1 MTVYAMRKGTAIN
14 PTVEA
19 TLGNAGNNVNF
30 DCPTNPIIHDT
41 LTCTDTHRMFTYIST
56 DDSNNDIFVQQLQ
69 GSDSAGTQYSNLENT
84 EGYKIKCYDSI
95 TEEGIRLN
103 STDNGY
109 NHYVLINS
117 DSGLTHHFARITQ
130 FTTDDVAGDSFE
142 FEPRLGSSITK
153 DTKFMVFRG
162 DDEDE
167 STIVAVSSG
176 VLATEITAGSTTYR
190 MNKSLLCSKPLFYF
204 HNSRL
209 DKKNQLDHNKK
220 YYVKYASSQ
229 MGSATISSFVTNTF
243 ITSQDYGF
251 SVKDYSKFNIK
262 TALVDNL
269 KVLDDPSTSSYTST
283 KQTSNEGL
291 TLVNNDFTDY
301 DESFYHA
308 RRDDNNVKSAL
319 NLVGPYRYLHYGYSP
334 ETANEVPMVI
344 STNLKE
350 SFGGR
355 GGYAES
361 RIVDTSRIMSSKV
374 GEFEA
379 FRVRQQQHRGEFFEW
394 FPLKATVKANVT
406 GNEYTFTTEEGYDLA
421 NLLSLDDEILVGSRV
436 VRVDTIDAFN
446 ASAFTQDIT
455 FTTSSRLD
463 TESSFSTSSY
473 TLSAGDRLY
482 RRAFSSSKSNLL
494 TTFPFIEGR
503 ESQLK
508 IVFLDKNYA
517 GLEATVTSSNKDQK
531 FLTLSFNNSIGKKY
545 NVAYTSLEYVSGQ
558 YIIEVERFNGE
569 IEQIEIDKN
578 MGMSTMTISGR
589 DNYSKLISPI
599 VNRNSNFSE
608 DIIYSTRSPH
618 NKLELVGVLDSGGD
632 LTFNN
637 KTFAIT
643 NFSTGLVNKKLFVKY
658 TNGVVAYIGE
668 GATTTLNFPSIGK
681 TTISL
686 KNLPLAEAMS
696 TDTVNEIQLWKE
708 VETNYI
714 LNKAL
719 SANNKLPTFAT
730 SLGGNS
736 DKGLLFNSGE
746 KLDGTLLSGSTTSR
760 TSGVDSNAVG
770 FHIQHPSSIGKEEAF
785 QAKLSDGG
793 TNYETFET
801 VNTLIDFTV
810 LNTSTVDGK
819 TTIEL
824 APYFPVTLGRVDH
837 NDSDTYDTTLTTIGV
852 TTSSGS
858 GFDVDGNKYL
868 DINPSNTSTIKTV
881 ADVGLPIYLS
891 SVFVGYCTQV
901 VCYNTVSS
909 GVDTW
914 RVFLDRA
921 VNNFSSGETIS
932 TLGFTTTANNQ
943 YSGKNTHNL
952 YLVNGEHLH
961 GGKMITLLNS
971 QYGIEAGVDYGADD
985 MQKPTYYNYLRPTTA
1000 LTHELVE
1007 TYVEKYGVPLY
1018 KINHIEK
1025 GIFNRKTQV
1034 IASKY
1039 HTTDVST
1046 AEKEEVGR
1054 ASDANYYDGSS
1065 SVQYYASSYKMNQ
1078 GRSST
1083 ALEKIPS
1090 RFRETSHLHLPVEER
1105 GYFPASGSLFW
1116 DYVVHEAGHSRDKV
1130 FTSHDSTLGGRIKS
1144 NFYIKDF
1151 LEQLDPK
1158 AARLFLFATSDLLP
1172 YSKLRDDSLFYS
1184 NRDLKNFSLYLLNK
1198 PTEDTTS
1205 DKHSKYG
1212 GSGKAKKYLD
1222 NDYDTANILEYD
1234 VEDITK
1240 MTTFG
1245 LMRLTELVFDST
1257 MNQINPEH
1265 LPNKT
1270 KTMRIFNYH
1279 FYEFTDLGTTFGFR
1293 DSDDAILTTSDVSSS
1308 LSANDIICDSDGNM
1322 IGEVSSVS
1330 TTTITLKNLYH
1341 GDSTRKIVKTTSSG
1355 GIATGNLFKAVK
1367 RQAIFRGH
1375 GDSKGASEFDSSIHP
1390 LISILHGGKFE
1401 NDTST
1406 TEIGGAL
1413 NGLTATSNHHS
1424 HLILPMTQGS
1434 SSNNAPFIDNS
1445 AVTGHSSLLLKHY
1458 NSLLDATVNATTPS
1472 QFLRYG
1478 FMGVVLDR
1486 FDTEDGSILSE
1497 SGTVTPPINN
1507 AHLREYPNG
1516 TLLNYGFTVRPNLFD
1531 NPIGT
1536 VRGGNSSLESTTTS
1550 DGEGVYMGFKLRIK
1564 LPSSASVRGPS
1575 GTTLYKYTLNSS
1587 DYPYLDFIKDLTGC
1601 YLVSEKGIEYGT
1613 GTTITQT
1620 VDLDTQQPAINNTS
1634 PSSMGYV
1641 VTHEIDSGSST
1652 KRHIVLSDVNLPTGY
1667 YRVMQPNETC
1677 TYEYTPSKIK
1687 INTLSSEYTKMP
1699 YKNETYSTIKDYL
1712 IKGENSP
1719 KRSLTYST
1727 GTAIENMGHNEGVL
1741 SMYCTVDL
1749 DGKVVSGTKEHVVSR
1764 SPLLALY
1771 QFADIETKKAE
1782 IPSTLCISDG
1792 NTAFK
1797 TSTEIDWLGTGDG
1810 DIVGRG
1816 LAITFGKHKLTKGIV
1831 SLSDTITITTNK
1843 NLKGKPVRAVIGTGV
1858 TIGEETETL
1867 INNLFEENDIEF
1879 TTGYSDDYPLI
1890 VAPNLKGTDL
1900 FSAINYLI
1908 EKKNKRLIYDNNKF
1922 SIKDQKD
1929 SAFSPKITITD
1940 AKNELQIVNFSQS
1953 DVLFDFYNEVRV
1965 YSNDKIAVRKNGSSI
1980 RERGRKVL
1988 EINDNSLS
1996 TQQEVDDRAY
2006 NLLRL
2011 HSSSNKKISLEL
2023 GHRNLGQVRPSD
2035 IIGLELLQEGIAYSK
2050 YVILEMEHTQI
2061 GTIKLEL
2068 GKFTKGLT
2076 DRFAEILKNTKKIE
2090 AQSRSDSFDNVRTSK
2105 DFFEKISL
2113 TERKIVVK
2121 KRANASANSF
2131 NLGFEQ
2137 TLGFD
2142 LNLGLSAGGNTLET
2156 ILEDEF

>member
-1 MTVYAMRKGTAIN
+1 MTVYVMRKGTAIN

-56 DDSNNDIFVQQLQ
+56 DDSNNDNFVQQLQ

-103 STDNGY
+103 STDSGY
-109 NHYVLINS
+109 EHYVLINS
-117 DSGLTHHFARITQ
+117 DNGLTHHFARITQ
-130 FTTDDVAGDSFE
+130 FTTDDISGDSFE

-153 DTKFMVFRG
+153 NTKFMVFRG
-162 DDEDE
+162 DAE
-167 STIVAVSSG
+167 SETTIVAVSSG

-229 MGSATISSFVTNTF
+229 MSSDTINSFVTNTF

-262 TALVDNL
+262 TTLVDNL
-269 KVLDDPSTSSYTST
+269 KTLDDPTNSSSYSST

-291 TLVNNDFTDY
+291 TLSNNDFTDY
-301 DESFYHA
+301 DESFYNA
-308 RRDDNNVKSAL
+308 RRDDDNVKSAL

-334 ETANEVPMVI
+334 ETANEAPMVL

-350 SFGGR
+350 SYGGR

-361 RIVDTSRIMSSKV
+361 KIVDTSRIMSSKV

-379 FRVRQQQHRGEFFEW
+379 FRVRQQQHRSEFFEW

-421 NLLSLDDEILVGSRV
+421 NLLSQYDEVLVGSRV
-436 VRVDTIDAFN
+436 VRVSTIDSFN
-446 ASAFTQDIT
+446 TSAFTQDIT
-455 FTTSSRLD
+455 FYGNSRLD
-463 TESSFSTSSY
+463 TESDFSASSY

-482 RRAFSSSKSNLL
+482 RRAFSSSKGNLL
-494 TTFPFIEGR
+494 TTFPFVEGR
-503 ESQLK
+503 ESQLR

-517 GLEATVTSSNKDQK
+517 GLEATVTGSSKDQK
-531 FLTLSFNNSIGKKY
+531 YLTLSFTNAEVRKSSTEF
-545 NVAYTSLEYVSGQ
+545 TSLEYISGQ

-608 DIIYSTRSPH
+608 DVIYSTMSPH
-618 NKLELVGVLDSGGD
+618 NKLQLVAVLHGGID
-632 LTFNN
+632 FNS
-637 KTFAIT
+637 KTFTAT
-643 NFSTGLVNKKLFVKY
+643 GTFSTIADKKLFVKY

-668 GATTTLNFPSIGK
+668 GASQVSNSPISGI
-681 TTISL
+681 TTITL
-686 KNLPLAEAMS
+686 KNLPLTEASPTS
-696 TDTVNEIQLWKE
+696 THNEIQLWKE

-719 SANNKLPTFAT
+719 SSNNKLPTFAT

-736 DKGLLFNSGE
+736 DKGLLFSSGE
-746 KLDGTLLSGSTTSR
+746 KLDGTLLSGTTTSR

-770 FHIQHPSSIGKEEAF
+770 FHIQHPTSIGKEEAF

-824 APYFPVTLGRVDH
+824 APYLPVTLGRVDH
-837 NDSDTYDTTLTTIGV
+837 NDYDTYDVTLTTIG
-852 TTSSGS
+852 TTTGSDS
-858 GFDVDGNKYL
+858 GFDIAGKKYL
-868 DINPSNTSTIKTV
+868 DLTPSNTSTIKAV

-891 SVFVGYCTQV
+891 SIFVGYCTQV

-909 GVDTW
+909 GADTW
-914 RVFLDRA
+914 RVFLDRP
-921 VNNFSSGETIS
+921 VNNFGSGETIS
-932 TLGFTTTANNQ
+932 TLGFTTAVNNQ

-961 GGKMITLLNS
+961 GGKMVTLLNS
-971 QYGIEAGVDYGADD
+971 LYGVEAGVDYSADD
-985 MQKPTYYNYLRPTTA
+985 MQKPTYYNYIRPTTA
-1000 LTHELVE
+1000 LSNDLVE

-1025 GIFNRKTQV
+1025 GIFNRKTQA
-1034 IASKY
+1034 IASDY
-1039 HTTDVST
+1039 HTTDAST

-1054 ASDANYYDGSS
+1054 SSDANYYDGSS
-1065 SVQYYASSYKMNQ
+1065 SVQYYASAYKMNQ

-1116 DYVVHEAGHSRDKV
+1116 DYIVHEASHTRDKV
-1130 FTSHDSTLGGRIKS
+1130 LTSHDPTLGGRVKS

-1172 YSKLRDDSLFYS
+1172 YSNLRDDSLFYS

-1212 GSGKAKKYLD
+1212 GAGKAKKYLD
-1222 NDYDTANILEYD
+1222 SDYDTAAILEYD

-1245 LMRLTELVFDST
+1245 LIRLTELVFDST

-1265 LPNKT
+1265 LPDKK
-1270 KTMRIFNYH
+1270 KTMRDFNYH
-1279 FYEFTDLGTTFGFR
+1279 FYEFTDLGVTFSLD
-1293 DSDDAILTTSDVSSS
+1293 DSDNTIDASSDVSSS

-1322 IGEVSSVS
+1322 IGEVSSIS
-1330 TTTITLKNLYH
+1330 TTQITLKNLYH
-1341 GDSTRKIVKTTSSG
+1341 GDSTRKVVRTTSSG
-1355 GIATGNLFKAVK
+1355 GLATGNLFKAVK

-1375 GDSKGASEFDSSIHP
+1375 GNSKGASEFDSSIHP

-1406 TEIGGAL
+1406 AELGAAL

-1434 SSNNAPFIDNS
+1434 SSNNAPFIDYS

-1458 NSLLDATVNATTPS
+1458 NSLLDTTATATTPS

-1478 FMGVVLDR
+1478 FMGLILDR
-1486 FDTEDGSILSE
+1486 FDIENGSILSE

-1516 TLLNYGFTVRPNLFD
+1516 TLLNYGFTIRPNLFD

-1536 VRGGNSSLESTTTS
+1536 VRGGSSSLESTTTS

-1564 LPSSASVRGPS
+1564 LTSGSSVRGPS

-1613 GTTITQT
+1613 GTSIAQT
-1620 VDLDTQQPAINNTS
+1620 VNLDEQQPAINNIS
-1634 PSSMGYV
+1634 PTSMGYV

-1652 KRHIVLSDVNLPTGY
+1652 KRHIVLSDVDLPTGY

-1677 TYEYTPSKIK
+1677 TYEYTPSRIK

-1699 YKNETYSTIKDYL
+1699 YKNETYSTIKNYS
-1712 IKGENSP
+1712 IKDENSP
-1719 KRSLTYST
+1719 KRSLAYST
-1727 GTAIENMGHNEGVL
+1727 GTPIENMGHNEGVL
-1741 SMYCTVDL
+1741 SMYCVIDI
-1749 DGKVVSGTKEHVVSR
+1749 DGKLASGTKEHIVSR

-1771 QFADIETKKAE
+1771 QFADMTTKKAE
-1782 IPSTLCISDG
+1782 IPSTLCVSDG
-1792 NTAFK
+1792 NTTFK

-1810 DIVGRG
+1810 DTIGRG
-1816 LAITFGKHKLTKGIV
+1816 LTITFGEHKLTKGVV
-1831 SLSDTITITTNK
+1831 SVSDTITITTNK
-1843 NLKGKPVRAVIGTGV
+1843 NLKGRPIRAVIGSGV

-1879 TTGYSDDYPLI
+1879 TTGYTDDYPLV
-1890 VAPNLKGTDL
+1890 VAPNLKGVDL

-1908 EKKNKRLIYDNNKF
+1908 EKKNKQLIYDNDKF

-1929 SAFSPKITITD
+1929 SAFSPKIKITD
-1940 AKNELQIVNFSQS
+1940 MNNDLQIVNFSQS

-1965 YSNDKIAVRKNGSSI
+1965 YSKDRVAIRKNGSSI
-1980 RERGRKVL
+1980 RKRGRKVL
-1988 EINDNSLS
+1988 EVNDDSLS
-1996 TQQEVDDRAY
+1996 TQEEVDSRAY

-2011 HSSSNKKISLEL
+2011 HSSANKKVSLEL
-2023 GHRNLGQVRPSD
+2023 GHRSLGQIRPSD
-2035 IIGLELLQEGIAYSK
+2035 IIELELLQEGIASSQ

-2076 DRFAEILKNTKKIE
+2076 DRFAEILKNNKRIE
-2090 AQSRSDSFDNVRTSK
+2090 ASARSEAFNNVRTSR
-2105 DFFEKISL
+2105 DYFGKIGI
-2113 TERKIVVK
+2113 TERKLVVK

-2142 LNLGLSAGGNTLET
+2142 LNLGLSAGGNTLTT

>member
-1 MTVYAMRKGTAIN
+1 MTVYAMRKGTTIN

-56 DDSNNDIFVQQLQ
+56 DDSNNDTFVQQLQ

-95 TEEGIRLN
+95 SGEGIRLN
-103 STDNGY
+103 STDSGY
-109 NHYVLINS
+109 EHYVLINS

-153 DTKFMVFRG
+153 NTKFMVFRG
-162 DDEDE
+162 DAE
-167 STIVAVSSG
+167 SETTIVAVSSG

-220 YYVKYASSQ
+220 YYVKYSSSQ
-229 MGSATISSFVTNTF
+229 MGSDTINSFVTNTF

-262 TALVDNL
+262 TTLVDNL
-269 KVLDDPSTSSYTST
+269 KTLDDPSTSSYTST

-291 TLVNNDFTDY
+291 TLANNDFTDY

-308 RRDDNNVKSAL
+308 RRDDDNVKSTL

-334 ETANEVPMVI
+334 ETANEAPMVL

-350 SFGGR
+350 SYGGR
-355 GGYAES
+355 GGYAEAK
-361 RIVDTSRIMSSKV
+361 IVDTSRIMSSKV

-394 FPLKATVKANVT
+394 FPLKATVKANVA

-421 NLLSLDDEILVGSRV
+421 NLLSQDDEIMVGSRV
-436 VRVDTIDAFN
+436 LRVNTIDAFN
-446 ASAFTQDIT
+446 TSAFTQDIT
-455 FTTSSRLD
+455 FTSSSRLD

-482 RRAFSSSKSNLL
+482 RRAFSSSKNNLL
-494 TTFPFIEGR
+494 TTFPFVEGR
-503 ESQLK
+503 ESQLR

-517 GLEATVTSSNKDQK
+517 GLEATVTGSSKDQK
-531 FLTLSFNNSIGKKY
+531 FLTLSFTNSIGKKY
-545 NVAYTSLEYVSGQ
+545 YSTYTSLEYISGQ

-578 MGMSTMTISGR
+578 MGMSTITISGR

-608 DIIYSTRSPH
+608 DVIYSTRSPH
-618 NKLELVGVLDSGGD
+618 NKLELVAVLQGGID
-632 LTFNN
+632 FNS
-637 KTFAIT
+637 KTFTAT
-643 NFSTGLVNKKLFVKY
+643 GTFSTLENKKLFVKY

-668 GATTTLNFPSIGK
+668 GASQVSNSPLSGI
-681 TTISL
+681 TTITL
-686 KNLPLAEAMS
+686 KNLPLTEASPTS
-696 TDTVNEIQLWKE
+696 THNEIQLWKE

-719 SANNKLPTFAT
+719 SSNNKLPTFAT

-760 TSGVDSNAVG
+760 TSGVDNNAVG
-770 FHIQHPSSIGKEEAF
+770 FHIQHPTSIGKEEAF

-824 APYFPVTLGRVDH
+824 APYLPVTLGRVDH
-837 NDSDTYDTTLTTIGV
+837 NDYDTYDTTLTTIGI
-852 TTSSGS
+852 TTGGNG
-858 GFDVDGNKYL
+858 GFDVDANKYL
-868 DINPSNTSTIKTV
+868 DITPSSTSTIKAV

-901 VCYNTVSS
+901 VCYNTTSS

-914 RVFLDRA
+914 RVFLDRP

-932 TLGFTTTANNQ
+932 TLGFTTAVNNQ

-961 GGKMITLLNS
+961 GGKMVTLLNS
-971 QYGIEAGVDYGADD
+971 LYGIDAGVDYSADD
-985 MQKPTYYNYLRPTTA
+985 MQKPTYYNYIRPTTA
-1000 LTHELVE
+1000 LSHDLVE

-1039 HTTDVST
+1039 HTTDAST

-1065 SVQYYASSYKMNQ
+1065 SVQYYASAYKMNQ

-1144 NFYIKDF
+1144 NFFIKDF

-1222 NDYDTANILEYD
+1222 SDYDTAAILEYD

-1279 FYEFTDLGTTFGFR
+1279 FYEFTDLGVTFNF
-1293 DSDDAILTTSDVSSS
+1293 DDADNTIIVGSASGISGLN
-1308 LSANDIICDSDGNM
+1308 ANDIICDSDGNM

-1330 TTTITLKNLYH
+1330 TTIITLKNLYH
-1341 GDSTRKIVKTTSSG
+1341 GDSTRKIIKTTSSG
-1355 GIATGNLFKAVK
+1355 GFATGNLFKAVK
-1367 RQAIFRGH
+1367 HQAVFRGH

-1390 LISILHGGKFE
+1390 LISILHGGKFL

-1406 TEIGGAL
+1406 AEMGSAL
-1413 NGLTATSNHHS
+1413 NSLTATTNHHS

-1434 SSNNAPFIDNS
+1434 SSNNDPFIDYPS
-1445 AVTGHSSLLLKHY
+1445 VTGHSSLLLKHY
-1458 NSLLDATVNATTPS
+1458 NSLLNTDVGATTPS

-1478 FMGVVLDR
+1478 FMGLVLDR
-1486 FDTEDGSILSE
+1486 FDIENGSILSE

-1507 AHLREYPNG
+1507 AHLRVYPNG

-1536 VRGGNSSLESTTTS
+1536 VRGDSSNLESTTTS

-1601 YLVSEKGIEYGT
+1601 YLVSEKGIEYGA
-1613 GTTITQT
+1613 GTAITQT
-1620 VDLDTQQPAINNTS
+1620 VNLDEQQPAINDIS
-1634 PSSMGYV
+1634 PTSMGYV
-1641 VTHEIDSGSST
+1641 VTHEIDSGSSP
-1652 KRHIVLSDVNLPTGY
+1652 KRHIVLSDVDLPTGY

-1699 YKNETYSTIKDYL
+1699 YKEETYGTIKNYL
-1712 IKGENSP
+1712 IKNENSP
-1719 KRSLTYST
+1719 KRSLAYST

-1771 QFADIETKKAE
+1771 QFADMTTKKAE
-1782 IPSTLCISDG
+1782 IPSTLCVSDG

-1797 TSTEIDWLGTGDG
+1797 TSTEIDWLGTGDS
-1810 DIVGRG
+1810 DITGRG
-1816 LAITFGKHKLTKGIV
+1816 LTITFGEHKLTKGIV

-1879 TTGYSDDYPLI
+1879 TTSYTDEYPLV
-1890 VAPNLKGTDL
+1890 VAPNLKGVDL

-1908 EKKNKRLIYDNNKF
+1908 EKKNKQLIYDNDKF

-1929 SAFSPKITITD
+1929 STFSPKIKITD
-1940 AKNELQIVNFSQS
+1940 SKNELQIVNFSQS

-1965 YSNDKIAVRKNGSSI
+1965 YSKDKVAIRKSGSSI
-1980 RERGRKVL
+1980 SKRGRKVL
-1988 EINDNSLS
+1988 EVNDDSLS
-1996 TQQEVDDRAY
+1996 TQEEVDSRAY

-2011 HSSSNKKISLEL
+2011 HSSSNKKVSLEL
-2023 GHRNLGQVRPSD
+2023 GHRSLGQIRPSD
-2035 IIGLELLQEGIAYSK
+2035 IIELELLQEGIASSQ
-2050 YVILEMEHTQI
+2050 YVILEMEHTQM

-2076 DRFAEILKNTKKIE
+2076 DRFAEILKNNKKIE
-2090 AQSRSDSFDNVRTSK
+2090 ANARSEAFNNVRTSR
-2105 DFFEKISL
+2105 DYFGKIGI
-2113 TERKIVVK
+2113 TERKLVVK

-2142 LNLGLSAGGNTLET
+2142 LNLGLASGGNTLTT

>member
-1 MTVYAMRKGTAIN
+1 MTAVYVMRKGTTIN
-14 PTVEA
+14 PTVVA
-19 TLGNAGNNVNF
+19 TLANAGNNVNF

-41 LTCTDTHRMFTYIST
+41 ATCTDTHRMFTYIST
-56 DDSNNDIFVQQLQ
+56 DDSNNDTFIQQLQ

-95 TEEGIRLN
+95 SGEGIRLN
-103 STDNGY
+103 STASDHNY
-109 NHYVLINS
+109 YVLINS
-117 DSGLTHHFARITQ
+117 DNGLTHHFARITQ
-130 FTTDDVAGDSFE
+130 FTTDDVSGDSFE

-153 DTKFMVFRG
+153 NTKFMVFKG

-176 VLATEITAGSTTYR
+176 ILATEITAGSTTYR

-229 MGSATISSFVTNTF
+229 MSSATINSFTTNTF

-251 SVKDYSKFNIK
+251 LVKDYSKFNIK
-262 TALVDNL
+262 TTLVDNL
-269 KVLDDPSTSSYTST
+269 KTLDDPTNTNSYNST

-291 TLVNNDFTDY
+291 TLANNDFTDY
-301 DESFYHA
+301 DESFYNA
-308 RRDDNNVKSAL
+308 RRDDDNVKSAL

-334 ETANEVPMVI
+334 ETANEAPMVL

-350 SFGGR
+350 SYGRR

-361 RIVDTSRIMSSKV
+361 KIVDTSRIMSSKV

-421 NLLSLDDEILVGSRV
+421 NLLSANDEVMVGSRV
-436 VRVDTIDAFN
+436 VRLASSSPIDSFN
-446 ASAFTQDIT
+446 TSAFTQDIT
-455 FTTSSRLD
+455 FTSSSRLD

-482 RRAFSSSKSNLL
+482 RRAFSSSKNNLL
-494 TTFPFIEGR
+494 TTFPFVEGR
-503 ESQLK
+503 ESQLR

-517 GLEATVTSSNKDQK
+517 GLEATVTGSSKDQK
-531 FLTLSFNNSIGKKY
+531 YLTLSFTNAEVRKSST
-545 NVAYTSLEYVSGQ
+545 AFTSLEYISGQ

-608 DIIYSTRSPH
+608 DVIYSTMSPH
-618 NKLELVGVLDSGGD
+618 NKLELVGVLDSGNDLNFNSKTFD
-632 LTFNN
+632 LTSS
-637 KTFAIT
+637 IT
-643 NFSTGLVNKKLFVKY
+643 VNSLANTKLFVKY

-668 GATTTLNFPSIGK
+668 GASNTTTRI
-681 TTISL
+681 TL
-686 KNLPLAEAMS
+686 KNLPLTEAYGTS
-696 TDTVNEIQLWKE
+696 THNEVQLWKE
-708 VETNYI
+708 IETNYI

-719 SANNKLPTFAT
+719 SSNNKLPTFAT

-736 DKGLLFNSGE
+736 DKGLLFSSGE

-770 FHIQHPSSIGKEEAF
+770 FHIQHPTSIGKEEAF

-824 APYFPVTLGRVDH
+824 APYLPVTLGRVDH
-837 NDSDTYDTTLTTIGV
+837 NDYDTYDVTLTTIG
-852 TTSSGS
+852 TTTGS
-858 GFDVDGNKYL
+858 DGGFDIDGKKYL
-868 DINPSNTSTIKTV
+868 DITPSNTSTIKAV

-891 SVFVGYCTQV
+891 SIFVGYCTQV

-909 GVDTW
+909 GADTW
-914 RVFLDRA
+914 RVFLDRP

-932 TLGFTTTANNQ
+932 TLGFTTAVNNQ

-961 GGKMITLLNS
+961 GGKMVTLLNS
-971 QYGIEAGVDYGADD
+971 LYGVEAGVAYGADD
-985 MQKPTYYNYLRPTTA
+985 MQKPTYYNYIRPTTA
-1000 LTHELVE
+1000 LSHELVG
-1007 TYVEKYGVPLY
+1007 TYIEKYGVPLY

-1025 GIFNRKTQV
+1025 GIFNRKTQA
-1034 IASKY
+1034 IASDY
-1039 HTTDVST
+1039 HTTDASPT
-1046 AEKEEVGR
+1046 EKEEVGR

-1065 SVQYYASSYKMNQ
+1065 SVQYYASAYKMNQ

-1116 DYVVHEAGHSRDKV
+1116 DYIIHEASHTRDKV
-1130 FTSHDSTLGGRIKS
+1130 LTSHDPTLGGRVKS

-1158 AARLFLFATSDLLP
+1158 TARLFLFATSDLLP
-1172 YSKLRDDSLFYS
+1172 YSSLRDDSLFYS

-1212 GSGKAKKYLD
+1212 GAGKAKKYLD
-1222 NDYDTANILEYD
+1222 SDYDTAAILEYD

-1245 LMRLTELVFDST
+1245 LMRLTEVLFDSN

-1265 LPNKT
+1265 LPDKK
-1270 KTMRIFNYH
+1270 KTMRVFNYH
-1279 FYEFTDLGTTFGFR
+1279 YYEFTDLGTTFGFR

-1367 RQAIFRGH
+1367 HQAAFSGH
-1375 GDSKGASEFDSSIHP
+1375 GDAQNVNKLDGSIQPLVALFHGGNYSSDAFTDEAGQAFNVGSTSAGHESHLALPMVITNITFDSEQH
-1390 LISILHGGKFE
+1390 
-1401 NDTST
+1401 N
-1406 TEIGGAL
+1406 
-1413 NGLTATSNHHS
+1413 
-1424 HLILPMTQGS
+1424 
-1434 SSNNAPFIDNS
+1434 
-1445 AVTGHSSLLLKHY
+1445 GHSSLLLKQY
-1458 NSLLDATVNATTPS
+1458 NDLKLHTDSPATAAS
-1472 QFLRYG
+1472 FLKSG
-1478 FMGVVLDR
+1478 LVGMVLDR
-1486 FDTEDGSILSE
+1486 FDISGGDTLS
-1497 SGTVTPPINN
+1497 SAGTVMPPINN
-1507 AHLREYPNG
+1507 SHLREYSATGKNF
-1516 TLLNYGFTVRPNLFD
+1516 TIINYGMATRPNRFATTKLD
-1531 NPIGT
+1531 NN
-1536 VRGGNSSLESTTTS
+1536 GGGLAASSDVTT
-1550 DGEGVYMGFKLRIK
+1550 DAEGIYLGFKLRVK
-1564 LPSSASVRGPS
+1564 LPAKESTNPRGPS
-1575 GTTLYKYTLNSS
+1575 GTTHYKYILNSS
-1587 DYPYLDFIKDLTGC
+1587 TYPYLDYVKDLTGC
-1601 YLVSEKGIEYGT
+1601 YLASEAGTEYAT
-1613 GTTITQT
+1613 GTAVAQPAI
-1620 VDLDTQQPAINNTS
+1620 DADTQQHSMQNVS
-1634 PSSMGYV
+1634 PTFLGYV
-1641 VTHEIDSGSST
+1641 VSHEIDSGNST
-1652 KRHIVLSDVNLPTGY
+1652 KRHILILDQQLTAGY

-1677 TYEYTPSKIK
+1677 TYEYTPSRIK
-1687 INTLSSEYTKMP
+1687 LNTLSSEYTKMP
-1699 YKNETYSTIKDYL
+1699 YKDETYSATQDYH
-1712 IKGENSP
+1712 IRVESSHD
-1719 KRSLTYST
+1719 RSLNGSF
-1727 GTAIENMGHNEGVL
+1727 ENVGHNEGVL

-1749 DGKVVSGTKEHVVSR
+1749 DGKIASGTTEHIVSR

-1771 QFADIETKKAE
+1771 QFADMTTKKAE
-1782 IPSTLCISDG
+1782 IPSTLCVSDG
-1792 NTAFK
+1792 NTTFK

-1810 DIVGRG
+1810 ETIGRG
-1816 LAITFGKHKLTKGIV
+1816 LTITFGEHKLTKGVV
-1831 SLSDTITITTNK
+1831 SVSDTITITTNK
-1843 NLKGKPVRAVIGTGV
+1843 NLKGKPIRAVIGSGV

-1879 TTGYSDDYPLI
+1879 TTGYTDDYPLV
-1890 VAPNLKGTDL
+1890 VAPNLKGVDL

-1908 EKKNKRLIYDNNKF
+1908 EKKNKQLIYDNDKF

-1929 SAFSPKITITD
+1929 SAFSPKIKITD
-1940 AKNELQIVNFSQS
+1940 MNNDLQIINFSQS

-1965 YSNDKIAVRKNGSSI
+1965 YSKDKIAIRKNGTSI
-1980 RERGRKVL
+1980 SKRGRKVL
-1988 EINDNSLS
+1988 EVNDDSLS
-1996 TQQEVDDRAY
+1996 TQEEVDSRAY
-2006 NLLRL
+2006 NLLKL
-2011 HSSSNKKISLEL
+2011 HSSSNKKVSLEL
-2023 GHRNLGQVRPSD
+2023 GHRSLGQIRPSD
-2035 IIGLELLQEGIAYSK
+2035 IIELELLQEGITSSK

-2076 DRFAEILKNTKKIE
+2076 DRFAEILKNNKKIE
-2090 AQSRSDSFDNVRTSK
+2090 ANARSEAFNNVRTSR
-2105 DFFEKISL
+2105 DYFGKIGI
-2113 TERKIVVK
+2113 TERKLIVK

-2137 TLGFD
+2137 TLGFA
-2142 LNLGLSAGGNTLET
+2142 LNLGLSTGGNTLTT
-2156 ILEDEF
+2156 ILEEEF